1 MAGVIDKDRRSKVLR
16 ILAKVV
22 VYIYLI
28 AMAIGMVLPFYWS
41 IITSFKDNSV
51 MFTGCARLKS

>member
-28 AMAIGMVLPFYWS
+28 AMAIGMVLPFLLVYH
-41 IITSFKDNSV
+41 NV
-51 MFTGCARLKS
+51 L

>member
-28 AMAIGMVLPFYWS
+28 AMVVGMVLPF
-41 IITSFKDNSV
+41 
-51 MFTGCARLKS
+51 